1 MASAIH
7 PGRLKAQK
15 QRSQTPAARIALRV
29 GKRIL
34 STSMTLVL
42 ALAAALFLFL
52 AVGPRFFDYQT
63 STMLT
68 GSMSPEINP
77 GDVVVSVPVPVDELR
92 VGDVITYSI
101 PVDDHRIETH
111 RIIEVTSTGGVATVQ
126 TKGDANP
133 AEDPWKAV
141 LSGDHVYRHTATV
154 PYLGTA
160 IRTLREPLIRNI
172 LVYGATTVLVG
183 GVLLSIW
190 AKKPEESGKPEEAA
204 EADR

>member
-1 MASAIH
+1 MTSTTDF
-7 PGRLKAQK
+7 GRPTMQ
-15 QRSQTPAARIALRV
+15 QRLRQPPTTRTAVRV
-29 GKRIL
+29 GKRII
-34 STSMTLVL
+34 STSVTLVL
-42 ALAAALFLFL
+42 ALTAALFLFL
-52 AVGPRFFDYQT
+52 AVGPRFLDYQT

-92 VGDVITYSI
+92 VGDIITYSI

-111 RIIEVTSTGGVATVQ
+111 RIIDVSLSGNVATVQ

-141 LSGDHVYRHTATV
+141 LSGNHVYRHVATV

-160 IRTLREPLIRNI
+160 IRTLREPFIRNV
-172 LVYGATTVLVG
+172 LLYGATTVLVG

-190 AKKPEESGKPEEAA
+190 ARKPEEGGKAA
-204 EADR
+204 EATEADT